1 MQELEKKPIA
11 PLSPQQKRI
20 LQLLV
25 DGYTAKEIAYKM
37 GLAATTVRKHQR
49 RACQKLGATTQDQM
63 IAFAVAYECVTVDIY
78 I

>member
-1 MQELEKKPIA
+1 MQDLEKKPIA

-37 GLAATTVRKHQR
+37 RLAATTVRKHQR
-49 RACQKLGATTQDQM
+49 RACLKLGATTQDQM

-78 I
+78 V